1 MTVYD
6 HPVTEFVGS
15 FIGNPP
21 MNFLRVGVSRQDGF
35 ARVAIGGQALQAPQ
49 AIANSG
55 DPDVLM
61 GIRAE
66 YIQASHTNGPTAD
79 GFDADALVV
88 EPLGSHL
95 LITASVGDQLLKVV
109 TRADFDVHPGQRL
122 HLQPEMDK
130 IRWLRTSDGVVI
142 GV

>member
-1 MTVYD
+1 
-6 HPVTEFVGS
+6 
-15 FIGNPP
+15 
-21 MNFLRVGVSRQDGF
+21 
-35 ARVAIGGQALQAPQ
+35 VAIGGQALRAPA

-55 DPDVLM
+55 DGEVLL

-66 YIQASHTNGPTAD
+66 YIQASHSKGTALD
-79 GFDADALVV
+79 GFDADTLVV

-109 TRADFDVHPGQRL
+109 TRADFDAQPGQRL

-130 IRWLRTSDGVVI
+130 VRWLRSSDGMTI
-142 GV
+142 GL

>member
-1 MTVYD
+1 M
-6 HPVTEFVGS
+6 
-15 FIGNPP
+15 
-21 MNFLRVGVSRQDGF
+21 
-35 ARVAIGGQALQAPQ
+35 
-49 AIANSG
+49 IANSG

-66 YIQASHTNGPTAD
+66 YIQATHTNGATAD
-79 GFDADALVV
+79 GFDADTLVV

-109 TRADFDVHPGQRL
+109 TRADFDVQPGQRL

-130 IRWLRTSDGVVI
+130 IRWLRTSDGLTI